1 MPDPRTSPGPA
12 RAAIVVATVAR
23 SAATPGRW
31 DAIATWPE
39 RSLIGTCETE
49 AEASAMAA
57 GYVDGIAEIVREYY
71 AELSAMPTAAI
82 VWH

>member
-1 MPDPRTSPGPA
+1 MPDPRTSPAPA
-12 RAAIVVATVAR
+12 RAAIVVATVAH
-23 SAATPGRW
+23 STEAPGHW
-31 DAIATWPE
+31 DAIGLWPE
-39 RSLIGTCETE
+39 RSLIGTCETK

-71 AELSAMPTAAI
+71 AGLPAVPTAAN